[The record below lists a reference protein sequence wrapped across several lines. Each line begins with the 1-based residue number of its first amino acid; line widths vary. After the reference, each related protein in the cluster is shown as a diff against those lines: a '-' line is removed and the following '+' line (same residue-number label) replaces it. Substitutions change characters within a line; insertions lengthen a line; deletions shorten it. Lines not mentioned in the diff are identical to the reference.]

1 MSQNY
6 WKLCVKVCTRT
17 MIIYINILKICG
29 NQNLESKTNIYDH
42 YLNDDKYLNKNN
54 DSLIVIIG
62 KNYHML
68 NHTNKYIPLIRII
81 QTILMFLLNIYIHIY
96 IYIYIFLV
104 ITNYTAVMII
114 ILLIKWSI
122 ILLNKITLIS
132 LTHIPLFS
140 IRKLL
145 SIYFIIPY
153 PFKSNIHI
161 FTTM

>member
-6 WKLCVKVCTRT
+6 WKVCVKVCTRT

-54 DSLIVIIG
+54 DSLIVIVG

-68 NHTNKYIPLIRII
+68 NHTNKYTTLIRII
-81 QTILMFLLNIYIHIY
+81 QTILMFLLSIYIH

-114 ILLIKWSI
+114 ILLIK
-122 ILLNKITLIS
+122 
-132 LTHIPLFS
+132 
-140 IRKLL
+140 
-145 SIYFIIPY
+145 
-153 PFKSNIHI
+153 
-161 FTTM
+161 